1 MLCKE
6 LAGCGKLKFCFLRL
20 FFSFIYFQSMVGWIR
35 RCRTHGYGGRTLCVC
50 VCVCVYTHIYI
61 THKYTYIQ
69 TRNTPPPL
77 PCFFKQ
83 LLFRKFAAPF
93 SDPES
98 TFWGHTAEPCVDNPH
113 VVPIPL
119 PWKGKHTHT
128 TFTVAFALAAVL
140 STAVL
145 IYPQSRPPSI
155 R

>member
-1 MLCKE
+1 MYMLCKE
-6 LAGCGKLKFCFLRL
+6 LAGCGFFVFFLHI
-20 FFSFIYFQSMVGWIR
+20 FSIHGWLNPQMQNPWIWR
-35 RCRTHGYGGRTLCVC
+35 EDSVCVC
-50 VCVCVYTHIYI
+50 VCVCVHIYI

-69 TRNTPPPL
+69 THNTPPPL

-83 LLFRKFAAPF
+83 LLFRKFAAPS

-128 TFTVAFALAAVL
+128 TFTVAFALAAVI

-145 IYPQSRPPSI
+145 IYPQSCPPSI